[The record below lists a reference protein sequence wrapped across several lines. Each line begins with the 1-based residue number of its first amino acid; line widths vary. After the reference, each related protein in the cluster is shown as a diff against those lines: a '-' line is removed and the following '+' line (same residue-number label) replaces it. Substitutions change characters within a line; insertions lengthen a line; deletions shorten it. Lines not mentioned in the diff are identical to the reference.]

1 MCCDGQQEEGEEPP
15 QGVLGE
21 RRGDLDADG
30 STRDRGHAEHE
41 RRPPANVP
49 IAALPPRARRNRRQ
63 NRKQRGRL
71 GAELG
76 ESERDERRDEQDSAA
91 DAEKTRQHTCRKAE
105 QEGQRDRGRAHTSSQ
120 TAIAASNPANASVEG
135 APGDALL
142 DGGSRDGADSCRQP
156 DEGRVADVHVTLER
170 VEDRPRESRDSDRC
184 ERRAGCEA
192 PLEAEKENQQRH
204 DDDAAADAEEG
215 AEEAGDEA
223 DENELQRHRSY
234 PRAVNGD
241 FLLARIAEAPEKTA
255 ILLDVDGVLAPI
267 VDVPHDSAVPEETQV
282 ELRRLNGRYALVACI
297 SGRSSAD
304 ARRVV
309 GLDELVYVGEH
320 GLELEPEAAAW
331 SDRLQ
336 RFAATVD
343 WDDIERKPLTVS
355 FHYRRAEN
363 ESEALQM
370 LEAVATRARHEGLV
384 ARFGRKVLELRPPV
398 DAHKGTAVTH
408 LLGERGLERAL
419 YAGDDTTDL
428 DAFNALRALEL
439 GVTVAVA
446 SPEGPAA
453 LREAADVV
461 VDGPPAMLKLLRS
474 L

>member
-1 MCCDGQQEEGEEPP
+1 M
-15 QGVLGE
+15 
-21 RRGDLDADG
+21 
-30 STRDRGHAEHE
+30 
-41 RRPPANVP
+41 
-49 IAALPPRARRNRRQ
+49 
-63 NRKQRGRL
+63 
-71 GAELG
+71 
-76 ESERDERRDEQDSAA
+76 
-91 DAEKTRQHTCRKAE
+91 
-105 QEGQRDRGRAHTSSQ
+105 
-120 TAIAASNPANASVEG
+120 
-135 APGDALL
+135 
-142 DGGSRDGADSCRQP
+142 
-156 DEGRVADVHVTLER
+156 
-170 VEDRPRESRDSDRC
+170 
-184 ERRAGCEA
+184 
-192 PLEAEKENQQRH
+192 
-204 DDDAAADAEEG
+204 
-215 AEEAGDEA
+215 
-223 DENELQRHRSY
+223 
-234 PRAVNGD
+234 
-241 FLLARIAEAPEKTA
+241 
-255 ILLDVDGVLAPI
+255 LAPI

-336 RFAATVD
+336 SFAATVD
-343 WDDIERKPLTVS
+343 WEDVERKPLTVT
-355 FHYRRAEN
+355 FPLPAGGERGARRCE
-363 ESEALQM
+363 M

-398 DAHKGTAVTH
+398 GAHKGTAVTH

-461 VDGPPAMLKLLRS
+461 VDGPPAMLELLRS